1 MTTIGIVAEWNPFH
15 NGHQRLVDQIRADHP
30 EAVIVSVMSGAFC
43 QRGEAASFDKWL
55 RAEMAL
61 AAGVDVVLELAQ
73 VYATASLEGFAH
85 GGVASLLAFAPLD
98 ALYCGS
104 ESGDAAALAAQA
116 DFLRAHQR
124 EFDLAMRTAGEN
136 GMNYAQA
143 SQAFLQAAGFTTD
156 RNTPNDRL
164 ALWYRMALPEDIPL
178 HLVQRSVAHDASEA
192 SAQTMSA
199 SAIRAKLPD
208 ALAEVAPYLPETSLA
223 VMRRAFAAGWRHAD
237 EAPLL
242 TALKVHGASLEAD
255 DLAAR
260 LAIRDGWAP
269 RLRSAIREAASY
281 DDLISRAQTR
291 HYSRSRVRRLLL
303 ALLSPLPPAPKAPPY
318 VRLLGASPRG
328 RALLKSRE
336 GGVPLIV
343 NVGRDQYQLAPDDR
357 RILLGDIHRQNLT
370 DLLCGQP
377 PARDY
382 HEPPRFL
389 TR

>member
-15 NGHQRLVDQIRADHP
+15 NGHQRLVDQIRSDHP

-178 HLVQRSVAHDASEA
+178 HLVQRSVAHDADEA
-192 SAQTMSA
+192 TAQTMSA

-223 VMRRAFAAGWRHAD
+223 VMRRAFAAGWRRAD

-328 RALLKSRE
+328 RALLKSRA
-336 GGVPLIV
+336 GSIPLIV

-357 RILLGDIHRQNLT
+357 RILLGDIYRQDLA

>member
-124 EFDLAMRTAGEN
+124 EFDLTMRTAGEN

-242 TALKVHGASLEAD
+242 TALKVHSASLEAD

>member
-124 EFDLAMRTAGEN
+124 EFDLTMRTAGEN

-242 TALKVHGASLEAD
+242 TALKVHSASLEAD

-269 RLRSAIREAASY
+269 RLRSAIREATSC
-281 DDLISRAQTR
+281 DDLIDRAQTR

-328 RALLKSRE
+328 RALLKSRA
-336 GGVPLIV
+336 GSIPLIV

>member
-43 QRGEAASFDKWL
+43 QRGEAACFDKWQ

-61 AAGVDVVLELAQ
+61 AAGVDVVLELPQ

-104 ESGDAAALAAQA
+104 ESGDAVALAAQA
-116 DFLRAHQR
+116 DFLRTHQK
-124 EFDLAMRTAGEN
+124 EFDIAMRTAGEN

-156 RNTPNDRL
+156 KNTPNDRL
-164 ALWYRMALPEDIPL
+164 ALWYRMALPENIPL
-178 HLVQRSVAHDASEA
+178 HLVQRSVAHDADEA
-192 SAQTMSA
+192 AAQTMSA
-199 SAIRAKLPD
+199 SAIRAKLPA
-208 ALAEVAPYLPETSLA
+208 ALDEVALYLPKTSLT
-223 VMRRAFAAGWRHAD
+223 VMRRAFAAGWRRAD

-242 TALKVHGASLEAD
+242 TALKVHGTSLEAD

-269 RLRSAIREAASY
+269 RLRAAIREAASY
-281 DDLISRAQTR
+281 DELISRAQTR

-303 ALLSPLPPAPKAPPY
+303 ALLSPLPPAPEAPPY
-318 VRLLGASPRG
+318 VRLLGASPHG
-328 RALLKSRE
+328 RTLLKNRE

-343 NVGRDQYQLAPDDR
+343 NVGRDQYQLTPDDR
-357 RILLGDIHRQNLT
+357 RCLLADIHRQDLA